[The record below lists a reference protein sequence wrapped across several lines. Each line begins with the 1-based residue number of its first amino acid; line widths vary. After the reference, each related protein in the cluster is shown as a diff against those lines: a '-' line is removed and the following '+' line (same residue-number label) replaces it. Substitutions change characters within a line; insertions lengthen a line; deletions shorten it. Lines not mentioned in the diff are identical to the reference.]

1 MKVDYE
7 LACTFAKEL
16 ISDLKNNPELT
27 LTLVEWVMLESLL
40 IIKIQEMKIDD
51 VYNQDALTDVVHK
64 SLEFMISGN
73 KEDEFSDILNTLL
86 DNNIVEMIITEDGNI
101 GYRWKK

>member
-1 MKVDYE
+1 
-7 LACTFAKEL
+7 
-16 ISDLKNNPELT
+16 
-27 LTLVEWVMLESLL
+27 
-40 IIKIQEMKIDD
+40 MKIDD
-51 VYNQDALTDVVHK
+51 VYNQDTLTDVVHQ
-64 SLEFMISGN
+64 SLEFMLSGN